1 MQLKCQ
7 KPNKPLGAAIAARL
21 AKQKAQEA
29 MPPGQWHTTGMEVA
43 NATQDDVTGD
53 HNKNDSD
60 DDQ

>member
-21 AKQKAQEA
+21 AK
-29 MPPGQWHTTGMEVA
+29 WHTTGMEVA